1 MDVNWSGNGNGDQ
14 VLVVA
19 RSGSAV
25 NADPANGTSYTANA
39 AFGSGTEIGT
49 GNYVVYKGS
58 GSTVNVTSLMAGTTY
73 HYAVYAFNSSDNCY
87 NTANKLIGNATTT
100 TPPPVITHTGT
111 SPAAS
116 NINQGSTNNVL
127 YSIKVDVATT
137 ATTLNNLVATTGGDW
152 ANGDVDNFK
161 LWFSTDAT
169 FGSDTEIKSVTNPSP
184 GDITFSS
191 LTQAFPIGTRY
202 LFVTCDIAA
211 AGTINKTVS
220 AFVDTDGDMTYN
232 NSPTFSG
239 STFAAGN
246 LKTIIGVTELQMQ
259 YPVNT
264 DVSCGFTVPFGN
276 IVVNQN
282 SSLTFRIKNIGTG
295 DLNLTTLP
303 LTIGGT
309 NANQFSITTQPT
321 SPISPNDFRDVVVQF
336 TPTSTGSKT
345 ANISIA
351 NSDSDENPCVVNLSG
366 SGVLANDNCSG
377 AISLSVSSNESCT
390 GSVNGT
396 STGGTQSLSPLLC
409 NTLTGNSDDDVW
421 YSFVATATSHII
433 TVDGASNMDAVIDL
447 RSGACDGTNLDC
459 ADQTGTDGIEVLTET
474 GLNIGDTYF
483 IRVYDFATGGG
494 DFTICVTTPEPPKH
508 FRTVASGNFSSA
520 SIWETSPD
528 GNDPWTAATYAPR
541 TTDLSV
547 TMRAPNDVTVSAP
560 TSIDQTT
567 IEAGSKLEVISTTL
581 TIANGT
587 GTDLT
592 VNGVFRNTL
601 GTITTSGTIDVTNGG
616 KYQHNYTSGAGVI
629 PTATWSSGST
639 CEILAMTISSTISSL
654 GQNFWHLIW
663 NTSALSS
670 NMNLNSSIKTVKG
683 DFTVAST
690 GSGSIRLAGS
700 VPNDVTIEGNLILE
714 NGTKMSGGSGTQ
726 SFNMNIFGGLT
737 INGNGIL
744 NLMDGGSSNG
754 VINLKGNLSASSSS
768 TITEGTS
775 GTGCFIKFNGTS
787 QQTATFG
794 SLPEKVNF
802 EVNGSPGVSLASNM
816 TLLSNADLKLT
827 SGYLILN
834 NFNLDMSSSN
844 TTITGGSNSSYILT
858 NGTGTL
864 KRTVAASSI
873 NFPIGNATY
882 NPLVLSNTGTSDIYS
897 ARVSNAVLAQGD
909 SGTEY
914 TEKTVDRTWFIDE
927 AVVGGSNV
935 SATFQWNAGDELTNF
950 TRTLCYTGHFK
961 SGAWDVGAEG
971 AASGSGPF
979 TRQRTGITS
988 FSPFAVAS
996 GGALPVVLSK
1006 FTATKRKNSVDLQ
1019 WQTLSE
1025 TNCDYFGIERSN
1037 NGNDYNEL
1045 SQIRGAGTTIST
1057 NDYQYT
1063 DHAPAQGDN
1072 YYRLRQVDFDG
1083 SFSYSPIRVISM
1095 NNGKDINVIPTV
1107 AYADIRLDL
1116 SESLEADAQ
1125 IDIIEVSTGRIVQTI
1140 NLSAETSSQTMSVAD
1155 FAAGMYFVKMINGS
1169 EVITKR
1175 FVVIK

>member
-1 MDVNWSGNGNGDQ
+1 MRYSRGRNVGKTVSAFVDVDGDMNYNNSPSF
-14 VLVVA
+14 
-19 RSGSAV
+19 SGSNFA
-25 NADPANGTSYTANA
+25 AANLKTIVGT
-39 AFGSGTEIGT
+39 
-49 GNYVVYKGS
+49 VV
-58 GSTVNVTSLMAGTTY
+58 
-73 HYAVYAFNSSDNCY
+73 
-87 NTANKLIGNATTT
+87 
-100 TPPPVITHTGT
+100 THTGT

-116 NINQGSTNNVL
+116 NVNQGSTNNLL
-127 YSIKVDVATT
+127 YSIKVDVANV
-137 ATTLNNLVATTGGDW
+137 ATTLTQVVATTGGTW
-152 ANGDVDNFK
+152 VNGDISNFK

-184 GDITFSS
+184 GADITFDALS
-191 LTQAFPIGTRY
+191 QAFPVNTRY
-202 LFVTCDIAA
+202 LFITCDIAA
-211 AGTINKTVS
+211 GGTVNNTVS
-220 AFVDTDGDMTYN
+220 AFVDANADMTYN
-232 NSPTFSG
+232 NSPSFSG
-239 STFAAGN
+239 SSFAAAN

-264 DVSCGFTVPFGN
+264 DVACGFTIPFGN

-295 DLNLTTLP
+295 DLNLTSLP

-321 SPISPNDFRDVVVQF
+321 SPIAPNDFRDVVVQF

-396 STGGTQSLSPLLC
+396 STGGTQSIPPITC
-409 NTLTGNSDDDVW
+409 NNLTATNADDDVW

-447 RSGACDGTNLDC
+447 RSGACDGMNIDC
-459 ADQTGTDGIEVLTET
+459 ADQTGSDGIEVLTET

-1095 NNGKDINVIPTV
+1095 DKGKDINVIPTV
-1107 AYADIRLDL
+1107 AYADIRLDF

-1140 NLSAETSSQTMSVAD
+1140 NLSAETSSQTISVAD
-1155 FAAGMYFVKMINGS
+1155 FAAGMYFVKMVNGS